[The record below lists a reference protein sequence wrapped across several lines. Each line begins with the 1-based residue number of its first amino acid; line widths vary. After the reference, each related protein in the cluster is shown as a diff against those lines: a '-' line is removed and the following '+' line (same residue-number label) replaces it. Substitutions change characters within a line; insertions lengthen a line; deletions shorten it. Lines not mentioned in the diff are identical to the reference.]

1 MKYTLPKLPY
11 ALDALAPF
19 ISRETLEFHH
29 GKHHRTYV
37 TTLNEL
43 IADTMFEDMP
53 LEQIIAEAKGA
64 VFNNAA
70 QAWNHSFFWECLAP
84 AGAGHKPDA
93 QLKSAIESAFG
104 SMQDFQRKFTESA
117 TKNFGSGWTWL
128 IRRGSGDLDIL
139 NTSNADTPIRTGDIP
154 LLTCDVWEHAYYIDY
169 RNERAKYLKGF
180 WNIVN
185 WEFVSQNFDHAMNP
199 VHS

>member
-1 MKYTLPKLPY
+1 MKHMLPQLPY
-11 ALDALAPF
+11 ALDALAPY

-37 TTLNEL
+37 ATLNEL
-43 IADTMFEDMP
+43 IADTTFETMP
-53 LEQIIAEAKGA
+53 LEQIIAEAHGA

-70 QAWNHSFFWECLAP
+70 QTWNHSFFWQCLAP
-84 AGAGHKPDA
+84 AHAAHKPDA
-93 QLKSAIESAFG
+93 RLKSAIESAFG
-104 SMQDFQRKFTESA
+104 SMQDFRQKFTEAA

-128 IRRGSGDLDIL
+128 IRRKSGDLDIL
-139 NTSNADTPIRTGDIP
+139 NTSNADTPVRSGDVP

-169 RNERAKYLKGF
+169 RNERAKYVKGF

-185 WEFVSQNFDHAMNP
+185 WEFVSQNLDRAMNP
-199 VHS
+199 VAA